1 MGLVQLQAIRLSC
14 QLHRNRRR
22 QRHHVDNPTNRQS
35 SGYRCS
41 RRCFTPRL
49 ISSVTNSLNNIPTI
63 TDELKAK
70 ITSTMSNGGFSGG
83 MNLNG
88 IPEEYSTD
96 IMQMFY
102 SGFANSLNT
111 AMKVA
116 VLFCIIGVLV
126 SFLLPNKKKAPRN

>member
-1 MGLVQLQAIRLSC
+1 MSAAPIEKSGAASGIMSTTRQIGSLLGIAVLGAVLQS
-14 QLHRNRRR
+14 
-22 QRHHVDNPTNRQS
+22 
-35 SGYRCS
+35 
-41 RRCFTPRL
+41 RL

-70 ITSTMSNGGFSGG
+70 ITSTMSNGGFSRG